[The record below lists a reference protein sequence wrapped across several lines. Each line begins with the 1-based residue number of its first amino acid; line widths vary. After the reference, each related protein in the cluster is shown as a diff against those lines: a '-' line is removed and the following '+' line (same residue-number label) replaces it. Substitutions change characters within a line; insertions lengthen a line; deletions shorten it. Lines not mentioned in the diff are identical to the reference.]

1 MLDTLEELA
10 REAEAVAI
18 EIGNDADEA
27 LKGIAD
33 TVDQDIK
40 EFIG

>member
-1 MLDTLEELA
+1 MFDTPEELA
-10 REAEAVAI
+10 REAEAVAN

-27 LKGIAD
+27 LKGITS